1 MKKKFLFTLPLV
13 GAFLLSGC
21 KINLFGKTL
30 YLFEKAPAKEQE
42 HIDGDP
48 TIIPDITPDDPTQH
62 ATSISQTPNAPFY
75 LKVGETKDISVS
87 LSPSPTLA
95 SEKTFTWS
103 KNNENISFVVDEKT
117 SSKVKITGLSAGVTE
132 LTALNDFNNNLKKT
146 FTIKVIDFDEEND
159 YLWQY
164 QSSDR
169 SEFGYDYQTA
179 KQGTLEGDA
188 KLGNITW
195 HYTRSNLSSLQ
206 SSMGAVGFGKGSAPE
221 THIHFETENIRLVEK
236 FTIEAASAQSLAKM
250 TIKVGD
256 TVYMNEKEVPADSW
270 DVIGTIES
278 NPVLPSDGKIEID
291 IYTPEFEIDKID
303 DPTYKKPG
311 AFYLKS
317 ILINFKEE
325 VISSLQFDETSQH
338 KVDYFRGESFTFEG
352 MKLNKVSNRGVCI
365 PVDIEKEEDEGN
377 LIHTVSGFDTAS
389 HEAKEVELKLTVEGY
404 DDPFVLIYT
413 IHVREES
420 WLPDAIQVVGS
431 VEHQNLIEGD
441 EVDYSNLSITVVYDE
456 TTSDYMYLDFA
467 ESDIL
472 SFTYGDEGDPFVAE
486 KAMENGYVI
495 VVTGHFVP
503 GEGGVY
509 TKTVVTNFMVES
521 GKLSIT
527 EAIYDRI
534 DFRRNATW
542 NSICEAGLKSDGA
555 PLSYLENKNHRVR
568 LDFDKVSKGN
578 RLSDNK
584 DLPKTLSD
592 FYITILDK
600 NLSIDKL
607 NIEFANVSKK
617 ENNYRLFS
625 SVFGGSIYGDE
636 LTQATNHKIIYNDFE
651 SSVNNVKLAPG
662 LTSTGS
668 TVNANTGIV
677 SILVR
682 YVEQPHVEYELS
694 YGETKPLKLD
704 YLEGDVFDP
713 TGLVVSLSS
722 EVIEESLDVT
732 QYIEWY
738 DGSSYNEAPQKTLLP
753 ASTSVIGVF
762 HEKSFEVAINSV
774 TAQAVNAS
782 KVTDLNQISADGK
795 YYITCPDAK
804 AVLLGTSKN
813 ADIFTKKGCSQQED
827 VIFGSEISLDI
838 LLKDDYITIT
848 PLENGKFT
856 FNTEKG
862 FFGLTKGGA
871 VTCSG
876 TCPNREFDVT
886 INEDGTFTIVIT
898 AMAYDSSD
906 NEKGE
911 VTMYLGC
918 NTSSPVINMYK
929 DNKAN
934 LVIYKAN

>member
-21 KINLFGKTL
+21 VINLFGKTF

-48 TIIPDITPDDPTQH
+48 TIIPDVDPEDPTQH
-62 ATSISQTPNAPFY
+62 ATNISQTPNAPFY
-75 LKVGETKDISVS
+75 LKIGETREISVS

-103 KNNENISFVVDEKT
+103 KDNDNISYVVDSKN
-117 SSKVKITGLSAGVTE
+117 SNKVKVTGLTAGVTE
-132 LTALNDFNNNLKKT
+132 LLAQNDFNNSLKKT
-146 FTIKVIDFDEEND
+146 FTIKVIHFDEEND

-179 KQGTLEGDA
+179 KLGTLEGDA
-188 KLGNITW
+188 NLGGMTW
-195 HYTRSNLSSLQ
+195 HYTRSNLASLQ
-206 SSMGAVGFGKGSAPE
+206 SSMGAIGFGKGEQPE
-221 THIHFETENIRLVEK
+221 THIHLETENIRLIEK
-236 FTIEAASAQSLAKM
+236 FTIEAASARSLAKM
-250 TIKVGD
+250 TIKVGE
-256 TVYMNEKEVPADSW
+256 TYYMKDKVVPADTW
-270 DVIGTIES
+270 DVIGTITS
-278 NPVLPSDGKIEID
+278 DAVLPNYGKIEID
-291 IYTPEFEIDKID
+291 IYTPEFDNTKID
-303 DPTYKKPG
+303 DPTYQKPG

-317 ILINFKEE
+317 ILINYKEE
-325 VISSLQFDETSQH
+325 VISSLEFDETSQH

-352 MKLNKVSNRGVCI
+352 MKLNKVSNRGVLI
-365 PVDIEKEEDEGN
+365 PVDIEKEEDAGN
-377 LIHTVSGFDTAS
+377 LIHTVSSFDTAA

-404 DDPFVLIYT
+404 DNPFVLVYN

-420 WLPDAIQVVGS
+420 WLPTSINVVGS

-472 SFTYGDEGDPFVAE
+472 SFSYGDEGDPFVAE
-486 KAMENGYVI
+486 KEMENGYVI

-503 GEGGVY
+503 EEGIY

-542 NSICEAGLKSDGA
+542 NSICEAGLKTDGA
-555 PLSYLENKNHRVR
+555 PLSYTEYKKGRVR

-578 RLSDNK
+578 RLSDHK

-625 SVFGGSIYGDE
+625 SIFGGSIYGDE
-636 LTQATNHKIIYNDFE
+636 LTQASNHKIIFNDFV

-677 SILVR
+677 SILIR
-682 YVEQPHVEYELS
+682 YVEQPHIEYELS
-694 YGETKPLKLD
+694 YGDTKPLKVD
-704 YLEGDVFDP
+704 YNEGDEFDP
-713 TGLVVSLSS
+713 TGLVVNLSC
-722 EVIEESLDVT
+722 EAIEEPVDVT
-732 QYIEWY
+732 QYVEWY
-738 DGSSYNEAPQKTLLP
+738 DGSSYNEAPQTTLLP
-753 ASTSVIGVF
+753 ASTSVVGVF
-762 HEKSFEVAINSV
+762 HEKTFEVAINSV
-774 TAQAVNAS
+774 AAQAVHATR
-782 KVTDLNQISADGK
+782 VTSLDEITADGK
-795 YYITCPDAK
+795 YYITCPAAK
-804 AVLLGTSKN
+804 LVLLGSTKN
-813 ADIFTKKGCSQQED
+813 SDIFKAVGSSQQEN
-827 VIFGSEISLDI
+827 VTFGDEINLDI
-838 LLKDDYITIT
+838 LLKDDYVTIT

-856 FNTEKG
+856 INTATG
-862 FFGLTKGGA
+862 FFGLTKGGSD
-871 VTCSG
+871 TCSG
-876 TCPNREFDVT
+876 SCPNREFEMT
-886 INEDGTFTIVIT
+886 INEDGTFSIVIT

-918 NTSSPVINMYK
+918 NTSSAIIKMYTT
-929 DNKAN
+929 DKAN

>member
-21 KINLFGKTL
+21 VINLFGKTI

-48 TIIPDITPDDPTQH
+48 TIIPDVDPETPTQH

-75 LKVGETKDISVS
+75 LKIGETREISVS

-103 KNNENISFVVDEKT
+103 KNNDNISYVVDSKNT
-117 SSKVKITGLSAGVTE
+117 NKVKVTGLTAGVTE
-132 LTALNDFNNNLKKT
+132 LLAQNDFNYSLKKT
-146 FTIKVIDFDEEND
+146 FTIKVIDFDIEND

-164 QSSDR
+164 ESADR
-169 SEFGYDYQTA
+169 KQFGYDYQTA
-179 KQGTLEGDA
+179 KLGTVEGDA
-188 KLGNITW
+188 KLGDLTW
-195 HYTRSNLSSLQ
+195 HYTRSKTTSLQ
-206 SSMGAVGFGKGSAPE
+206 SSMGAIGFGKGEEPE
-221 THIHFETENIRLVEK
+221 THIHLETENIRLIEK
-236 FTIEAASAQSLAKM
+236 FTIEAASAKSLAKM
-250 TIKVGD
+250 TIKVGE
-256 TVYMNEKEVPADSW
+256 TYYLNEKVVPADSW
-270 DVIGTIES
+270 DVIGTITS
-278 NPVLPSDGKIEID
+278 DPVLPTDGKIEID
-291 IYTPEFEIDKID
+291 IYTPEMDKSRID
-303 DPTYKKPG
+303 DPTYQKPG

-317 ILINFKEE
+317 ILVNYKEE

-338 KVDYFRGESFTFEG
+338 KVNYFRGESFTFDG

-365 PVDIEKEEDEGN
+365 PVDIEKEEDAGK
-377 LIHTVSGFDTAS
+377 LIHTVSGFDSAS

-404 DDPFVLIYT
+404 DDPFTLVYN

-420 WLPDAIQVVGS
+420 WLPKSIKVEGS

-441 EVDYSNLSITVVYDE
+441 EIDYSNLSVIVIYDE
-456 TTSDYMYLDFA
+456 STSDYMTLDFA

-472 SFTYGDEGDPFVAE
+472 SFSYGEDGDPFVAE
-486 KAMENGYVI
+486 KDMENGFVI

-503 GEGGVY
+503 EEGVY

-521 GKLSIT
+521 GVFSIT

-534 DFRRNATW
+534 DFRRSATW
-542 NSICEAGLKSDGA
+542 NSICEAGLKKDGA
-555 PLSYLENKNHRVR
+555 PLSYTDKKGRVR

-578 RLSDNK
+578 RLSDHK

-607 NIEFANVSKK
+607 NIEFANVS
-617 ENNYRLFS
+617 ERDNNYRLFS
-625 SVFGGSIYGDE
+625 SILGGSIYSE
-636 LTQATNHKIIYNDFE
+636 QLTQAANHKIIFNDFE

-677 SILVR
+677 SILIR
-682 YVEQPHVEYELS
+682 YSDQPHVEYDLS

-704 YLEGDVFDP
+704 YLEGDEFDP
-713 TGLVVSLSS
+713 TGLIVNLSS
-722 EVIEESLDVT
+722 EVLEEGPIDVT
-732 QYIEWY
+732 QYIEWF
-738 DGSSYNEAPQKTLLP
+738 DGSSFNEAPQKTLLP
-753 ASTSVIGVF
+753 ASKNVVGVF
-762 HEKSFEVAINSV
+762 NDKTFEVAINSV
-774 TAQAVNAS
+774 TSQSVNATR
-782 KVTDLNQISADGK
+782 VTSLDQITADGK
-795 YYITCPDAK
+795 YFITCPAAK
-804 AVLLGTSKN
+804 LVLLGSSKN
-813 ADIFTKKGCSQQED
+813 DTIFTANGSSQQEN
-827 VIFGSEISLDI
+827 VSFGDQISLDI
-838 LLKDDYITIT
+838 LLKNDFITIT

-862 FFGLTKGGA
+862 FFGLTKGGSA
-871 VTCSG
+871 TCSG
-876 TCPNREFDVT
+876 TCPNREFEMT
-886 INEDGTFTIVIT
+886 INEDGTFSIVIT
-898 AMAYDSSD
+898 AMAYDSND

-918 NTSSPVINMYK
+918 NTKDGVIKMYST
-929 DNKAN
+929 DKAN
-934 LVIYKAN
+934 LVIYKAE